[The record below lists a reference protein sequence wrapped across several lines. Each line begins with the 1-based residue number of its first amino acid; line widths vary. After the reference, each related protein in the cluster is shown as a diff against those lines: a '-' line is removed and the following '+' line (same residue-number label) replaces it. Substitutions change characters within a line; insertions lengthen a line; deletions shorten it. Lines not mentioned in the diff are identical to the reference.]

1 MKKAGQIILI
11 IIIILLVAG
20 IGYGGYFLFDK
31 LNVAN
36 NEIND
41 LKAQISNSTKS
52 ENALENNEN
61 VVENSSKDNNTSK
74 NNSNSKNSDEANEA
88 IKKAL
93 KDKSWIKANV
103 SIGEENDETY
113 YFMKLNDKP
122 EYIVRSKIMD
132 SSSAVVVS
140 YKDGKVKASKEHAG
154 SDYCEVT
161 VDSTNNII
169 KSENMSAGMLT
180 YYKISNGEIVEQDS
194 YEPNENGEYGADQK
208 KYDKYNFEEIKTELT
223 DSNIDKYVK

>member
-41 LKAQISNSTKS
+41 LKTQISNSQKS
-52 ENALENNEN
+52 ENNANTNEN
-61 VVENSSKDNNTSK
+61 VVEN
-74 NNSNSKNSDEANEA
+74 NSNNDSDSKNSDEANEA

-93 KDKSWIKANV
+93 KDKNWLKTNV
-103 SIGEENDETY
+103 SADEDHTY
-113 YFMKLNDKP
+113 YFMKLNNKP
-122 EYIVRSKIMD
+122 EYIVRSQVMD
-132 SSSAVVVS
+132 SSIAVIVS

-154 SDYCEVT
+154 VDYCEVT

-169 KSENMSAGMLT
+169 KSENMSTGILT
-180 YYKISNGEIVEQDS
+180 YYKISNGEIIELDS
-194 YEPNENGEYGADQK
+194 YETDENGEYSADQK
-208 KYDKYNFEEIKTELT
+208 KYDKYNFEEIKTKLT